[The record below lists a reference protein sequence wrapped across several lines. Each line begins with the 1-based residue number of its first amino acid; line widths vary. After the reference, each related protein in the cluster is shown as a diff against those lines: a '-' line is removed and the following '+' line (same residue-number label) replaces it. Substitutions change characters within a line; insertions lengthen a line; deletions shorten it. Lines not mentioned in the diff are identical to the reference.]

1 MFLYRAD
8 VHRHTG
14 TSFQCPVPT
23 AHIHVI
29 PADKGTQSGSD
40 WQRYLSVRLVFRTIS
55 RQRLMHFHSNDYRPA
70 LRCISPVGQ
79 LIVHGS
85 PTGTVSNRYLMSS
98 FRKRIHPGL
107 PADQYRNWHLSREW
121 HKACRY
127 KLHTGPSDFL
137 ARQEQMLASFPR
149 ERRIRVGYLAS
160 VSSLVLPAYALPPS
174 PSCAAFLYPPDQ
186 CQWVKP
192 QPYCCQQDNSKA
204 ASRRR

>member
-1 MFLYRAD
+1 MF
-8 VHRHTG
+8 TG
-14 TSFQCPVPT
+14 IPERLSSAWFPRLTSTSFPLIKVRRAGVT
-23 AHIHVI
+23 G
-29 PADKGTQSGSD
+29 KGTFLSDSYSERFRDSGSCT
-40 WQRYLSVRLVFRTIS
+40 ST
-55 RQRLMHFHSNDYRPA
+55 QRLPS
-70 LRCISPVGQ
+70 
-79 LIVHGS
+79 GS
-85 PTGTVSNRYLMSS
+85 SLYFTGRSINCTRVPTGTVSNRYLMSS

>member
-1 MFLYRAD
+1 MFLYQAD

-14 TSFQCPVPT
+14 TSFQCLAPA

-29 PADKGTQSGSD
+29 PADKGAQRGTGKGTFLSDSYSERFRDSGSCT
-40 WQRYLSVRLVFRTIS
+40 ST
-55 RQRLMHFHSNDYRPA
+55 QRLPS
-70 LRCISPVGQ
+70 
-79 LIVHGS
+79 GS
-85 PTGTVSNRYLMSS
+85 SLYFTGRSINCTRVPTGTVSNRYLMSS
-98 FRKRIHPGL
+98 FRKRMHPGL

-160 VSSLVLPAYALPPS
+160 VSSLVLPAYALPRHPV
-174 PSCAAFLYPPDQ
+174 A
-186 CQWVKP
+186 
-192 QPYCCQQDNSKA
+192 
-204 ASRRR
+204 RRFSTRLTNANG